1 MKFLFALL
9 FAITTSSAFAQK
21 HIVSID
27 AFDLSYTAGL
37 SLSRNNANKGADQ
50 DNSNFRLNL
59 NFAKNLE
66 KYAGLMWKGE
76 LHWNRESTDQGSND
90 TLNRS
95 FAASAGFLHNFD
107 YDNYKNSIL
116 AGAQVGFEHM
126 VIENNTEDSSGFNL
140 YLKLEAGKR
149 WDLGQYSAA
158 NISFAPTI
166 DLILKRYGGSIR
178 DDYFTSGRE
187 LRFNVLKF
195 DILF

>member
-21 HIVSID
+21 NIISVD

-37 SLSRNNANKGADQ
+37 ALAHNNANKGADE
-50 DNSNFRLNL
+50 DKSNFRLNI
-59 NFAKNLE
+59 NFARNLE
-66 KYAGLMWKGE
+66 QYAGLMWKGE
-76 LHWNRESTDQGSND
+76 FHWNRESVDQGSND
-90 TLNRS
+90 TLNRT
-95 FAASAGFLHNFD
+95 FGASAGFLHNFD

-116 AGAQVGFEHM
+116 AGAQVGIEHM
-126 VIENNTEDSSGFNL
+126 VMENNTDDSSGFNL

-178 DDYFTSGRE
+178 DDYFTTGRE